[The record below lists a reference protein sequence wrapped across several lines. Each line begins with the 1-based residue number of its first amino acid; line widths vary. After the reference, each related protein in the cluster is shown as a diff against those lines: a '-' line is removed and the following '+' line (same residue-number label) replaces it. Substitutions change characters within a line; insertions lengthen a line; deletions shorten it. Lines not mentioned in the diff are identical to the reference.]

1 MTNDISDLY
10 TTLNLRLDVIAEK
23 LLLSKTNDEDEVYLK
38 IMSHIE
44 DVFFQAA
51 LKITGNNIS
60 KAAALLGI
68 NRNTLSKKLRVSSE
82 NSENC
87 LIESRSA
94 R

>member
-10 TTLNLRLDVIAEK
+10 TTLNLRLEVIAEK

-82 NSENC
+82 NSENR
-87 LIESRSA
+87 LIESRIA